1 MKTAVQDLT
10 AALTA
15 FLAPWP
21 AAIAPDGPSRLAAF
35 SHSAEPLLT
44 MALATLLLL
53 GLGQLGR
60 RLGQRLG
67 LRRLG
72 IPEALLAGGL
82 GLLVAP
88 GGPLPLIPSA
98 VTSLW
103 AGLPLVLLTLVFA
116 TLLLAKPLPSPG
128 GLWRPLSAQ
137 ILLAL
142 TLAFGQYLV
151 AGLVVLFWLQPV
163 LGASPV
169 MACLIEVAYEGGH
182 GSAAAL
188 GASYS
193 RLGFP
198 GGESLGLALATV
210 GLLSSTL
217 VGGLLVVLGRQRGWC
232 LDSQAP
238 VAEPAA
244 ASAGGGADDAAAAPS
259 LQDWARNLALIGTVV
274 LLGWGALT
282 LLQSLASRVGPGMS
296 AVLDALPVFPL
307 ALLASLLMRWLL
319 ERNRRQ
325 AWVCVPIQ
333 RQVGTISADL
343 LIIAATACLDLQE
356 LARDWLPLTALAVA
370 GLAWN
375 LAVVLLLAPR
385 ILPANWFERSL
396 VEFGQ
401 ATGVAASGLLLL
413 AMVDPEDRNGTLTPF
428 SIKQMLLQPLL
439 AGGVITVVAP
449 LTVQAWGLPLW
460 SAVCGVLV
468 VLWIGLG
475 LRLAASNAS

>member
-1 MKTAVQDLT
+1 MTPPTPIGPWSGEVIR
-10 AALTA
+10 ALMT
-15 FLAPWP
+15 WR
-21 AAIAPDGPSRLAAF
+21 G
-35 SHSAEPLLT
+35 PLLNLV
-44 MALATLLLL
+44 LATLILLTL
-53 GLGQLGR
+53 SQLGR
-60 RLGQRLG
+60 RLGPALG
-67 LRRLG
+67 LGRLG

-82 GLLVAP
+82 GLLLAP
-88 GGPLPLIPSA
+88 EGPLPLIPDA
-98 VTSLW
+98 VTELW
-103 AGLPLVLLTLVFA
+103 SGLPLVLLTLVFA
-116 TLLLAKPLPSPG
+116 TLLLAKPLPALG

-137 ILLAL
+137 VLLAL

-151 AGLVVLFWLQPV
+151 AGLVVMVWLKPL
-163 LGASPV
+163 LGASPL

-210 GLLSSTL
+210 GLLTSTL

-232 LDSQAP
+232 LEASEPVSPTPSARDLSGATSARAP
-238 VAEPAA
+238 
-244 ASAGGGADDAAAAPS
+244 API
-259 LQDWARNLALIGTVV
+259 DWARNLGLIGIVV
-274 LLGWGALT
+274 LLGWGALGLMQAGADHLGAGT
-282 LLQSLASRVGPGMS
+282 ASVFE
-296 AVLDALPVFPL
+296 ALPVFPL

-319 ERNRRQ
+319 ERNDLQ
-325 AWVCVPIQ
+325 AWVSPPIQ

-343 LIIAATACLDLQE
+343 LITAATACLDLQE
-356 LARDWLPLTALAVA
+356 LARDWLPLATLAVA

-413 AMVDPEDRNGTLTPF
+413 AMVDPDDRNGTLTPF

-449 LTVQAWGLPLW
+449 LAVQAWGLPLW
-460 SAVCGVLV
+460 TTICFLLVL
-468 VLWIGLG
+468 LWIGLG
-475 LRLAASNAS
+475 LRLAASGDT